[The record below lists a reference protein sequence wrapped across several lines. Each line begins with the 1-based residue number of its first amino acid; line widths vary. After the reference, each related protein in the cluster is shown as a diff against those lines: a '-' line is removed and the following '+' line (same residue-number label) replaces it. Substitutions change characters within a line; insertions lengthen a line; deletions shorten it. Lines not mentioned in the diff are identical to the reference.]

1 LINRRQKIKNAI
13 VKSNAVT
20 LASINSVEM
29 TVAEAIEYKASVEY
43 EQNLLYK
50 LRETYTQAQKQQ
62 TTKQEKA
69 QLRLDQQIQG
79 LLGDKSQASEI
90 EALSEIFWE
99 RNKVEL
105 LDPCNI
111 LNCIRD
117 LEQKIENFKAEVDYV
132 LTESNSRTEIEVN

>member
-1 LINRRQKIKNAI
+1 
-13 VKSNAVT
+13 
-20 LASINSVEM
+20 M
-29 TVAEAIEYKASVEY
+29 TVAEAIEYKTSITY
-43 EQNLLYK
+43 EQNLLHK

-69 QLRLDQQIQG
+69 QLRLDQQIQS
-79 LLGDKSQASEI
+79 LLGDKSQVSEI
-90 EALSEIFWE
+90 EALSGIFWE

-111 LNCIRD
+111 LDLIKN
-117 LEQKIENFKAEVDYV
+117 LEQKIENFESEVDYV